1 MSDSDKL
8 KRAINNE
15 IYDALKKKLVHERDG
30 IRTSLLCID
39 ILGMFGWVV
48 STYVIER
55 CAEDSGAVSASLAE
69 SDDSNLSTYATS
81 HSSEP
86 PSIVTRLLR
95 DSLECL
101 KNQPWVDQ
109 RKCIKILSA
118 LSQTG
123 RQRLPFSSS

>member
-8 KRAINNE
+8 KRAIENG
-15 IYDALKKKLVHERDG
+15 IYDRLKKKLVYERDG

-48 STYVIER
+48 SMYVTET
-55 CAEDSGAVSASLAE
+55 CAEDSGVSASLAE

-86 PSIVTRLLR
+86 PSIVTRLLN

-101 KNQPWVDQ
+101 KNQPWMNQ

-123 RQRLPFSSS
+123 RQRLPLSSP